1 MLFFLKERSYE
12 IVKLFVNQIVLSVF
26 GTALTLAAAGE
37 NRTGLRIGCSIFS
50 ILFYLFIIYFMM
62 WELGA
67 KDSHKIERGEVG
79 QTRAAGLYMGLVASS
94 VNFLLAILIMLGSL
108 IPSEVFGNIGAVAK
122 LISLLTEGMYTGVL
136 AVAVNGAPLNN
147 LWFIYFALPL
157 PLLLVSGLA
166 YYAGTKNF
174 KIFGKQ

>member
-12 IVKLFVNQIVLSVF
+12 IVKLFINQIVLSVF

-37 NRTGLRIGCSIFS
+37 NRAGLRVGSSIFA

-67 KDSHKIERGEVG
+67 KDSHKIERKDEG

-108 IPSEVFGNIGAVAK
+108 IQHEAFGSIGAVSK
-122 LISLLTEGMYTGVL
+122 LIALLTEGMYTGVL
-136 AVAVNGAPLNN
+136 AITVNGSPLNN
-147 LWFIYFALPL
+147 LWPIYFALPL
-157 PLLLVSGLA
+157 PLLLVAGLS
-166 YYAGTKNF
+166 YYAGSKNF
-174 KIFGKQ
+174 RIFGK